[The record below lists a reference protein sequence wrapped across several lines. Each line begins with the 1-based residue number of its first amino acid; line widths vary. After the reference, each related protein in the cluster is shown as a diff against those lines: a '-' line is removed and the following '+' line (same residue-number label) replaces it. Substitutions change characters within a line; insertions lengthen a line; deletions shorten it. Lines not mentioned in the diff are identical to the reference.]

1 MLYQDRS
8 RLDFMP
14 NTNYF
19 DGSVN
24 HIVHYDFKG
33 YGAFGVDVVGA
44 ITGGQYL
51 LIQGSSD
58 GETWDTL
65 FTVQDG
71 AQVPSNQITGA
82 GHYICNIVSYQL
94 GRITTS
100 TSFTGN
106 VKMAANIGVEPP
118 QIVANVVGGP

>member
-8 RLDFMP
+8 RVDFMP
-14 NTNYF
+14 NTNYV

-24 HIVHYDFKG
+24 QIVHYDWKG
-33 YGAFGVDVVGA
+33 YGAFGVDVDGT

-58 GETWDTL
+58 GENWTTL
-65 FTVQDG
+65 FTVLNG
-71 AQVPSNQITGA
+71 SQVTNNEIVTA
-82 GHYICNIVSYQL
+82 GHYICNIVSFQL

-106 VKMAANIGVEPP
+106 VKLTANIGVEPP
-118 QIVANVVGGP
+118 QIVANVMAG